1 MPVTIKMIA
10 KEMGLAVGT
19 VSQGLRNDPRIA
31 GETKRRVVQ
40 TAQEMGYVLSDFG
53 RALKSG
59 KSNIIGYFLI
69 DITKSFYADIMKGI
83 AREATSNN
91 YGVLF
96 AAPLQEY
103 ANEIAQIKYFEQ
115 KRVEGIIISGCEPE
129 TWEYLERLNKNGIP
143 VIVCGDYTK
152 KSNIEEVAT
161 DDFMGGQIAAEHF
174 INLGHRKMAYYNP
187 EKNFNYRLNGFIDT
201 VVNKKLP
208 SPAVCDSRDV
218 LKKLLCQ
225 ADRPTAIF
233 AYKDL
238 DALEVIEIANS
249 IGLKVPEELSVIGYD
264 DDVYSSFKSIN
275 LTTLRQQKN
284 EIGKLS
290 VANLLK
296 KINGEKIKTTLLKP
310 ELIIRGSTS
319 RKGG

>member
-10 KEMGLAVGT
+10 KEMRLAVGT

-31 GETKRRVVQ
+31 EATKRRVVQ
-40 TAQEMGYVLSDFG
+40 TAHEMGYVLSDFG

-96 AAPLQEY
+96 SAPLQEY

-152 KSNIEEVAT
+152 KSNIEEVVT
-161 DDFMGGQIAAEHF
+161 DDFTGGQIAAEHF
-174 INLGHRKMAYYNP
+174 INLGHQKMAYYNP
-187 EKNFNYRLNGFIDT
+187 EKKFNYRLNGFTDT
-201 VVNKKLP
+201 VINTKLP
-208 SPAVCDSRDV
+208 SPVVCDSKDG
-218 LKKLLCQ
+218 LKKSLSQ
-225 ADRPTAIF
+225 ANRPTAIF

-238 DALEVIEIANS
+238 DALEVMEIANS

-264 DDVYSSFKSIN
+264 DDAYSAFKSIN

-290 VANLLK
+290 VVNLLK